1 MGVILVIGMFLI
13 SLIPYIIGVV
23 LVGIT
28 FWLINTKSVKSRIA
42 KILLG
47 ITVFLFV
54 FILIFNFNDERT
66 DYLYREMKEIS
77 DNETLI
83 GLSKEEVVNILGE
96 PIDVEHKFYKC
107 SAVQFLNPIN
117 YERCKAFIE
126 TNDPHIIRYF
136 VKPYKDKQIE
146 NSLDRL
152 GFIIVQAD
160 SMEELENLILKIK

>member
-28 FWLINTKSVKSRIA
+28 FWLISTKSIKSRIA
-42 KILLG
+42 KILL
-47 ITVFLFV
+47 IVTVFLFV

-83 GLSKEEVVNILGE
+83 GLTKEEVVNILGE
-96 PIDVEHKFYKC
+96 PTDKYESGQNKEVYCYNAGNLDKGIFWGNKALIFDCTYGCELRVVFNENDVVEYTSIHLT
-107 SAVQFLNPIN
+107 A
-117 YERCKAFIE
+117 
-126 TNDPHIIRYF
+126 
-136 VKPYKDKQIE
+136 
-146 NSLDRL
+146 
-152 GFIIVQAD
+152 
-160 SMEELENLILKIK
+160 